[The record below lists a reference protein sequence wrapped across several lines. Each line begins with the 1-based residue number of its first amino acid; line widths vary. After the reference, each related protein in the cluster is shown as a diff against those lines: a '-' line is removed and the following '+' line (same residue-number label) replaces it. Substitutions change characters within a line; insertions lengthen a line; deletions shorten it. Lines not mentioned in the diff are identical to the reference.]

1 MYYRYVTVQYSQLRA
16 KIHSK
21 SAVPIGFLPYSLS
34 FLTVSAVNAQ
44 THLNSYQLSSTLNKE
59 VG

>member
-1 MYYRYVTVQYSQLRA
+1 MIFAVNLYLGCTEQLRA

-21 SAVPIGFLPYSLS
+21 SAVPIGFLPSILS

-44 THLNSYQLSSTLNKE
+44 TY
-59 VG
+59 